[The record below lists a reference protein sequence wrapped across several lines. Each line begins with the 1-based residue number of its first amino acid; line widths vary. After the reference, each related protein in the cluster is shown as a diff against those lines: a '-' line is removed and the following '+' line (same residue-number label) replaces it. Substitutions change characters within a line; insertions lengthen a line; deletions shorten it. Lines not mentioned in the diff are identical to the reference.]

1 MKIPRLEGIGR
12 GLRGARALVFAA
24 LVALAGPGC
33 GGDESGSAGST
44 SAASTGPATG
54 DAPSSTSAGEMSPIY
69 GPCDEICS
77 LGPDNT
83 CIKPNDGSGAEFCTM
98 PCTMA
103 SECPP
108 APGGSAAPDCVA
120 AVGEPICLLDCNGGT
135 CPEGMSCKTLLTG
148 EGARSICFNVG

>member
-1 MKIPRLEGIGR
+1 MKLPRWQAIDR
-12 GLRGARALVFAA
+12 GLRGARGLLLAS
-24 LVALAGPGC
+24 LVALAGWGC
-33 GGDESGSAGST
+33 GDDGGGAGST
-44 SAASTGPATG
+44 VAGSTGAATG
-54 DAPSSTSAGEMSPIY
+54 EGSSSTSAGEMSPIY
-69 GPCDEICS
+69 GPCDAICS

-120 AVGEPICLLDCNGGT
+120 AVGEPICLLDCNVGA

-148 EGARSICFNVG
+148 EGARSICFQVG